1 MRIDPHRARSACKR
15 TPPLSDT
22 RGPVSK
28 GTGPFCFPRGHRAA
42 TGTVPDCSL
51 TTCSK
56 RAAGTGR
63 RASCKKRK
71 SGCAGAQHPPSAT
84 SGVPMHHRQPSP
96 RSGPAGCA
104 RGRAPCAA
112 RKPAGSPALAHGH
125 SRSGNW
131 RSRVRLAGPGHRS
144 FIPEIAGSSPAHDAR
159 TQALSRSRGG
169 RKPAAKIGRLRNP
182 SPETFLL
189 R

>member
-1 MRIDPHRARSACKR
+1 MAMRIAPHRARIARRRS
-15 TPPLSDT
+15 PPLSDT

-42 TGTVPDCSL
+42 AGPRPDRSL
-51 TTCSK
+51 TTCRK

-63 RASCKKRK
+63 TAPCKRK

-125 SRSGNW
+125 SRSGDAC
-131 RSRVRLAGPGHRS
+131 RVRLVGSRHRT
-144 FIPEIAGSSPAHDAR
+144 FTLEIAGSNPAHDAS
-159 TQALSRSRGG
+159 TQALSRSRGW
-169 RKPAAKIGRLRNP
+169 A
-182 SPETFLL
+182 
-189 R
+189 